1 MSGDQGLDETFAPA
15 RAVAD
20 AVLYEGYL
28 LYPYRASAGK
38 NQLRWQFGV
47 VAPQPYAT
55 SDGSE
60 DWVMQTDCVVE
71 PGPERP
77 PERGAGPERP
87 SERDAGPDTRLD
99 VRVRC
104 LRVQERR
111 VEAAADPDGSAFD
124 PVPSLDVDGSLVT
137 SFDEATEEEIDVADV
152 GLTDLVGGE
161 RQVVFELPL
170 TQREELLRTAD
181 GRLAGRII
189 RRRQAV
195 SGVLR
200 LSAEA
205 VTPFGHGAGAGP
217 FPLARVRV
225 RVENVT
231 DWAQPGAP
239 RDDVVRRS
247 MVAVHTLLAVRSGSF
262 VSLFDPPELAKA
274 AVAGCE
280 NLHTFPVLIGDPG
293 SHDVL
298 LSSPVTLYDY
308 ADVAPES
315 AGQFYDSTE
324 IDEMLALRVM
334 TLTDA
339 EKREARGTDPRAAAI
354 VDRCDIMPKE
364 VFERLHGAV
373 RYLRDVAA
381 PVADDDFPTFTT
393 PDDARLVA
401 TPDKPQSADGGQK
414 PWWDPGVDGEVD
426 PFEDRVWIGDA
437 EVGPGSAVRLRP
449 TQRAD
454 AHDMFLVGRSAH
466 VHAVLHDVDGNTQLA
481 VTVDDDP
488 ASDMHQW
495 YGRYLY
501 FNPSEVD
508 LLDEA
513 VT

>member
-1 MSGDQGLDETFAPA
+1 MSETRDLDEAFVRA

-47 VAPQPYAT
+47 VAPRPYAM

-60 DWVMQTDCVVE
+60 DWVMQTDCVVD
-71 PGPERP
+71 PG
-77 PERGAGPERP
+77 AD
-87 SERDAGPDTRLD
+87 SRLD

-111 VEAAADPDGSAFD
+111 VESAADPDGSAFD
-124 PVPSLDVDGSLVT
+124 PVASLDVDGALVT
-137 SFDEATEEEIDVADV
+137 SFDEATEEEIDLADIA
-152 GLTDLVGGE
+152 LADLVDAE
-161 RQVVFELPL
+161 REVAFELGVS
-170 TQREELLRTAD
+170 QHEERLRTAD
-181 GRLAGRII
+181 GQLAGRIVRC
-189 RRRQAV
+189 RRAV
-195 SGVLR
+195 TGVLR
-200 LSAEA
+200 LSAYR
-205 VTPFGHGAGAGP
+205 TSGP
-217 FPLARVRV
+217 FPLARLRV

-231 DWAQPGAP
+231 DWAEEGAH

-247 MVAVHTLLAVRSGSF
+247 MVAVHTLVAVRGGSF
-262 VSLFDPPELAKA
+262 VSLFDPPEFAKT
-274 AVAGCE
+274 AVAECE
-280 NLHTFPVLIGDPG
+280 NLHTFPVLVGDPG
-293 SHDVL
+293 RHDVL

-308 ADVAPES
+308 AEVAPES
-315 AGQFYDSTE
+315 AGEFYDSTE

-334 TLTDA
+334 TLTDD

-381 PVADDDFPTFTT
+381 PVADDDFPTFAT
-393 PDDARLVA
+393 PDDPPA
-401 TPDKPQSADGGQK
+401 Q

-426 PFEDRVWIGDA
+426 PFEDTVWIGEA
-437 EVGPGSAVRLRP
+437 EVGRGSTVRLRP

-454 AHDMFLVGRSAH
+454 AHDMFLIGRSAH
-466 VHAVLHDVDGNTQLA
+466 VHAVLQDVDGNTQLA

-501 FNPSEVD
+501 FAPSEV
-508 LLDEA
+508 EA
-513 VT
+513 LGAAS

>member
-1 MSGDQGLDETFAPA
+1 VSDLDAAFERA

-38 NQLRWQFGV
+38 NPLRWQFGV
-47 VAPQPYAT
+47 VAPRPYAI

-60 DWVMQTDCVVE
+60 DWVMQTECVID
-71 PGPERP
+71 PGPD
-77 PERGAGPERP
+77 
-87 SERDAGPDTRLD
+87 SRLD

-124 PVPSLDVDGSLVT
+124 PVPSLDLDGSLVT
-137 SFDEATEEEIDVADV
+137 SFDEATEEEIDVAD
-152 GLTDLVGGE
+152 LSLADLIGTE
-161 RQVVFELPL
+161 RDVVFELPL
-170 TQREELLRTAD
+170 SQHEERLRAAD
-181 GRLAGRII
+181 GRLAGRIM

-205 VTPFGHGAGAGP
+205 VIPFGHGAGGP

-231 DWAQPGAP
+231 DWAQADAH

-247 MVAVHTLLAVRSGSF
+247 MVAVHTLMAIRGGSF
-262 VSLFDPPELAKA
+262 ISLFDPPEFAKA
-274 AVAGCE
+274 AVADCE
-280 NLHTFPVLIGDPG
+280 NLHTFPVLIGDPDR
-293 SHDVL
+293 HDVL

-308 ADVAPES
+308 AEVAPES
-315 AGQFYDSTE
+315 AGEFFDSTE

-334 TLTDA
+334 TLTDE

-354 VDRCDIMPKE
+354 VERCDIMPTE

-381 PVADDDFPTFTT
+381 PVADDDFPILTT
-393 PDDARLVA
+393 LYDEPNVA
-401 TPDKPQSADGGQK
+401 TTDK

-426 PFEDRVWIGDA
+426 PFEDKVWIGDA
-437 EVGPGSAVRLRP
+437 EVGRGSIVRLRP

-454 AHDMFLVGRSAH
+454 AHDMFLIGRSAH

-488 ASDMHQW
+488 ASDMHHW

-501 FNPSEVD
+501 FDPSEVET
-508 LLDEA
+508 LDFAGPEPETA
-513 VT
+513 VSS

>member
-1 MSGDQGLDETFAPA
+1 MSAGDQSVSATFERA

-47 VAPQPYAT
+47 VAPRPFAT

-60 DWVMQTDCVVE
+60 DWIMQTECVVD
-71 PGPERP
+71 P
-77 PERGAGPERP
+77 GPERP
-87 SERDAGPDTRLD
+87 SERGAGPDSRLD

-111 VEAAADPDGSAFD
+111 VEAASDPDGSAFE
-124 PVPSLDVDGSLVT
+124 PVSSLDVDGSLVT
-137 SFDEATEEEIDVADV
+137 SFDEATEEEIDLADV
-152 GLTDLVGGE
+152 ALADLIEAE
-161 RQVVFELPL
+161 REVAFELPVS
-170 TQREELLRTAD
+170 RHEERLQAAD
-181 GRLAGRII
+181 GRLVGRII

-200 LSAEA
+200 LSAER
-205 VTPFGHGAGAGP
+205 TPGP
-217 FPLARVRV
+217 FPLGRLRV

-231 DWAQPGAP
+231 DWAETGAH

-247 MVAVHTLLAVRSGSF
+247 MVAVHTLVAVRDGSF
-262 VSLFDPPELAKA
+262 ISLFDPPEFAKA

-293 SHDVL
+293 RHDVL

-308 ADVAPES
+308 AEVAPES
-315 AGQFYDSTE
+315 AGEFFDSTE

-334 TLTDA
+334 TLTDE

-381 PVADDDFPTFTT
+381 PDT
-393 PDDARLVA
+393 
-401 TPDKPQSADGGQK
+401 PQSAEGSQK

-426 PFEDRVWIGDA
+426 PFEDRVWIGDT
-437 EVGPGSAVRLRP
+437 EVGRGSTVRLRP

-501 FNPSEVD
+501 FGPSEV
-508 LLDEA
+508 EA
-513 VT
+513 LETAS